1 MERWV
6 NGWGALPMAQRWI
19 LAALTALLVIVQID
33 QPYPGTAPLHHIP
46 TALLLILAPLLLA
59 RWPLRNA
66 ELACI
71 AGFLALHT
79 FGARWTYSN
88 IPYDAW
94 SEAVFGA
101 SIDALLG
108 WERNNYDRIVHFAFG
123 ALAVAPIVG
132 LAVRRAGAG
141 AAWASAIAIGFVLAA
156 GGLYEIFEW
165 GISLAAPASMA
176 EDYNGQQGD
185 MWDAQKDMALAG
197 LGALIAALWVARPGL
212 AARTRIDSGDRR
224 G

>member
-1 MERWV
+1 MARWV
-6 NGWGALPMAQRWI
+6 NGWRALPRAQRYI
-19 LAALTALLVIVQID
+19 LIALTLLLLVVQID
-33 QPYPGTAPLHHIP
+33 QPFPGTAPLHHIP
-46 TALLLILAPLLLA
+46 TALLLIAAPLLLA
-59 RWPLRNA
+59 RWPLTTA

-71 AGFLALHT
+71 AGFFALHT
-79 FGARWTYSN
+79 FGARWTYTN
-88 IPYDAW
+88 MPYDAW
-94 SEAVFGA
+94 SEAVFGV
-101 SIDALLG
+101 SINALLG

-132 LAVRRAGAG
+132 LACRRPGAG
-141 AAWASAIAIGFVLAA
+141 AVWAASIAVGFVLAA
-156 GGLYEIFEW
+156 GGVYEIFEW

-176 EDYNGQQGD
+176 DDYNGQQGD

-212 AARTRIDSGDRR
+212 AARIRIDSGDLR

>member
-1 MERWV
+1 MA
-6 NGWGALPMAQRWI
+6 GWLQAWRALPKAQRWI
-19 LAALTALLVIVQID
+19 LIALAALLLVVQID
-33 QPYPGTAPLHHIP
+33 QPFPRTAPLHHIP
-46 TALLLILAPLLLA
+46 TALLLIAAPLLLA
-59 RWPLRNA
+59 RWPLRTA
-66 ELACI
+66 ELGCI

-79 FGARWTYSN
+79 FGARWTYTN
-88 IPYDAW
+88 MPYDAW
-94 SEAVFGA
+94 SEAALGV

-132 LAVRRAGAG
+132 LACRRAGAG
-141 AAWASAIAIGFVLAA
+141 AAWSASLAVGFVLAA

-176 EDYNGQQGD
+176 DDYNGQQGD

-197 LGALIAALWVARPGL
+197 LGALIAALWSVRAGL
-212 AARTRIDSGDRR
+212 AARVRIDSGDRR